1 MVCTN
6 QPHPPFQ
13 ADSQLSVGMNG
24 FIFLLTFIK
33 PECARTVIM
42 RDHETDPTHPN
53 WVGVVTASMD

>member
-1 MVCTN
+1 
-6 QPHPPFQ
+6 
-13 ADSQLSVGMNG
+13 MNG